1 VLYVGL
7 AGGSVRARVRQYH
20 STPLGAKR
28 PHAGGWWLR
37 TLSVLDQLW
46 VHWGETPDYES
57 AEHKMLAAFA
67 AGVPAVTRA
76 ALHDSDRVAPFAN
89 LRTHSG
95 AIKAHGIVGATGDV
109 PGSRAA
115 SAAPRRSAALG
126 RASTPSRPE
135 GTSSASHSRASS
147 QRVTA
152 KDLEAGR
159 VRLPRAAK
167 RLLPSQ
173 RTYETVLVRGQELRA
188 RWDPRSA
195 PDQERSGVLAFGK
208 GALDEIVAIDEVLTV
223 RRLGDGRF
231 GLE

>member
-1 VLYVGL
+1 
-7 AGGSVRARVRQYH
+7 
-20 STPLGAKR
+20 
-28 PHAGGWWLR
+28 
-37 TLSVLDQLW
+37 
-46 VHWGETPDYES
+46 
-57 AEHKMLAAFA
+57 MLAAFA
-67 AGVPAVTRA
+67 AGVPGAERA
-76 ALHDSDRVAPFAN
+76 ALHDPDRVAPFAN
-89 LRTHSG
+89 LRTHTG

-109 PGSRAA
+109 ASSRAA
-115 SAAPRRSAALG
+115 SAAPRRSAPRG
-126 RASTPSRPE
+126 RASPPSRPE
-135 GTSSASHSRASS
+135 GASAIGPSRAPS

-167 RLLPSQ
+167 RLFPSQ

-188 RWDPRSA
+188 RWDPRSG

-208 GALDEIVAIDEVLTV
+208 GALDDIVAIDEVLTV

>member
-1 VLYVGL
+1 M
-7 AGGSVRARVRQYH
+7 
-20 STPLGAKR
+20 
-28 PHAGGWWLR
+28 
-37 TLSVLDQLW
+37 
-46 VHWGETPDYES
+46 HWGQTLEYED
-57 AEHKMLAAFA
+57 AEHEMLAAFA
-67 AGVPAVTRA
+67 VGVPGAVRA
-76 ALHDSDRVAPFAN
+76 ELHDRDRVAPFAN

-95 AIKAHGIVGATGDV
+95 AIKAHGIVGATSDV

-115 SAAPRRSAALG
+115 SAAPQRSAARG
-126 RASTPSRPE
+126 RASSPSRPE
-135 GTSSASHSRASS
+135 GTSRAAPSRASS
-147 QRVTA
+147 QRVTT

-167 RLLPSQ
+167 RLFPSQ

-188 RWDPRSA
+188 RWDPRSG

-208 GALDEIVAIDEVLTV
+208 GALDDIVAIDEVLTV